1 MTPNEIRD
9 KFLDDHARLRGKASV
24 LRSLAT
30 QVLRG
35 DTELAEA
42 MRLKGRDMQF
52 SLVKH
57 MQWEEAKLMPLL
69 REVSAVA
76 AEGADQLFE
85 EHRAQ
90 RSKLADSLIALEA
103 AAPENGVAM
112 AVHLLDL
119 IRWLER
125 DMAGEE
131 EIILDWIDGPP
142 PGDAPPP
149 RNMPRA

>member
-1 MTPNEIRD
+1 MTLNEIRD

-52 SLVKH
+52 NLVKH
-57 MQWEEAKLMPLL
+57 MQWEEANLVPLL
-69 REVSAVA
+69 RAVSAVA
-76 AEGADQLFE
+76 ADGADQLFE

-90 RSKLADSLIALEA
+90 RSKLADSLIALEG
-103 AAPENGVAM
+103 AAPENGM
-112 AVHLLDL
+112 ALAEHLLDL

-125 DMAGEE
+125 DMVGEE
-131 EIILDWIDGPP
+131 EAILDWIDMSPPPDGPP
-142 PGDAPPP
+142 R
-149 RNMPRA
+149 RNTPRA